1 MINGF
6 DVDFMTVT
14 PWLMTSA
21 GSCELAW
28 LDLIWAR
35 IWSVLGSV
43 LTSKL
48 TVRDI
53 LPSLEL
59 SEYM

>member
-1 MINGF
+1 MISGA
-6 DVDFMTVT
+6 DVDFCTVT
-14 PWLMTSA
+14 PWLITSA

-28 LDLIWAR
+28 LRLIWAR

-43 LTSKL
+43 LMSKL

-59 SEYM
+59 REYM

>member
-1 MINGF
+1 MIRG
-6 DVDFMTVT
+6 DAVDFWTVT
-14 PWLMTSA
+14 PWLITSV

-28 LDLIWAR
+28 LALIWDR

-43 LTSKL
+43 LMSKFTYSFNSPL
-48 TVRDI
+48 
-53 LPSLEL
+53 LAL